1 MLSVDRIIGGRS
13 VDARKREFIERLG
26 RLGDR
31 MSALMRGAGQDWAE
45 IELTM
50 PQLRALSLLNEAPQR
65 MSDVAAH
72 LGSSLS
78 SATSLIERLEGKG
91 LVERVHDPGDRR
103 VVMCHLTASGRAE
116 VERFWQIKRSRLEAL
131 ADILTPEELATIV
144 EALEVLSSA
153 LERHS
158 RRQDAVAAGDQPPAP
173 AMAARRR

>member
-1 MLSVDRIIGGRS
+1 
-13 VDARKREFIERLG
+13 VDARKRELIERLG
-26 RLGDR
+26 RLGGR
-31 MSALMRGAGQDWAE
+31 MSALMRGTGEDWAE
-45 IELTM
+45 SELTM

-91 LVERVHDPGDRR
+91 LVERVHDPVDRR

-116 VERFWQIKRSRLEAL
+116 VERFWQIKRSRLEAV
-131 ADILTPEELATIV
+131 ADVLTPEELATV
-144 EALEVLSSA
+144 VDALEVLSAA

-158 RRQDAVAAGDQPPAP
+158 RRRGATTAGDQPPSTVT
-173 AMAARRR
+173 AARQR

>member
-1 MLSVDRIIGGRS
+1 M
-13 VDARKREFIERLG
+13 DARKRELMEQLG

-50 PQLRALSLLNEAPQR
+50 PQLRALGLLNEAPQR

-144 EALEVLSSA
+144 EALEVFSAA